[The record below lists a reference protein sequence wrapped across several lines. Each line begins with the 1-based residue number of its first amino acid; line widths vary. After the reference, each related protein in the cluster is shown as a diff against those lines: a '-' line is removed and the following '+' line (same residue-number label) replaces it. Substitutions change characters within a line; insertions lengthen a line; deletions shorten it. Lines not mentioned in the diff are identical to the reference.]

1 MPGMKGTEFLKAAKD
16 LSPLTPRIMVAA
28 YQDASMMEESINQ
41 AEVFRFLTKTIDV
54 DALLSSLK
62 LALRNYAMSLGKGL
76 TLRLVF
82 QSQ

>member
-1 MPGMKGTEFLKAAKD
+1 
-16 LSPLTPRIMVAA
+16 MVAA
-28 YQDASMMEESINQ
+28 YQYASMMEESINQ

-76 TLRLVF
+76 ALRLVF